1 MRSQVLSV
9 EQVQHL
15 KELGVVISSTNICWI
30 RRTYNFEGMD
40 NVSGE
45 WSLSLPKEPGAVNL
59 THFEIVPA
67 LTLQDMLEMI
77 PENIGDCRLAISQH
91 SISYQYR
98 DVTLDEFCGEGIMT
112 NTYNMLC
119 DLAKKRLLDSSFMK
133 SRNES
138 EN

>member
-45 WSLSLPKEPGAVNL
+45 WSLSLPKEPGAIDL
-59 THFEIVPA
+59 THFEIVPT

-77 PENIGDCRLAISQH
+77 PENIGDCKLAISQYLT
-91 SISYQYR
+91 SYQYM
-98 DVTLDEFCGEGIMT
+98 DIALDEFCGEGILT
-112 NTYNMLC
+112 NTYNTLC

-133 SRNES
+133 SKD
-138 EN
+138 